1 MYLRHFFTAHRQL
14 RSCPHYLSKLSCQK
28 LTNTTLLDCLKSS
41 FRYLCCMLFLNK
53 YLTSTINIMQKI
65 LLIIMWWMSIT
76 YCSASQPGVCHHHP
90 PDHFFSLNSKLAGLW
105 WRHGE
110 AVDCPMFG
118 IRSVL
123 SFPEM
128 EQFVTH
134 FVKYY
139 KI

>member
-1 MYLRHFFTAHRQL
+1 MCCV
-14 RSCPHYLSKLSCQK
+14 SCPHYLSKLSCQK
-28 LTNTTLLDCLKSS
+28 LTNTTLLNWEKSLLGICIL
-41 FRYLCCMLFLNK
+41 YLNK
-53 YLTSTINIMQKI
+53 YLYHNYNQYYAKNTVDNNVMNEF
-65 LLIIMWWMSIT
+65 
-76 YCSASQPGVCHHHP
+76 CSASQPSVCHHQP